1 MNIYKSVIKPI
12 LFRFDPEFIHDS
24 FTLSGKILGNVPIA
38 RDILSMCFEYKSPV
52 IEQEIFGKQY
62 LSPVGLAAGFDY
74 NGRLTKILHRIGF
87 GFESVGTVT
96 NKYYGGNIK
105 PRLGR
110 LPKSESL
117 LVNKGFKSD
126 GIQKVLN
133 TNIQSWNDRFN
144 VGISVGATNS
154 KECSTPNAQ
163 IDDILQSVR
172 YLKQHSLYSKFAY
185 LEINISCPNV
195 LGSGSLA
202 NPENL
207 DKVLKGIREIGIDLP
222 LFVKFQL
229 EIDWS
234 DAKELIEI
242 MIKYSVDAIIIAN
255 LLKHRDINRFD
266 NEELE
271 KFKELKGNFSGKPT
285 WKLSNEL
292 IKNTYREFGDRIKII
307 GLGGIF
313 NAQDAYTKIRLGASL
328 VQLIT
333 GMIFE
338 GPGLIKEIN
347 KGLEELI
354 KQDGY
359 THISQVI
366 GIDSK

>member
-12 LFRFDPEFIHDS
+12 LFKFDPELIHDT
-24 FTLSGKILGNVPIA
+24 FTLSGRIIGNIPIA

-52 IEQEIFGKQY
+52 IEQKIFNKSY

-74 NGRLTKILHRIGF
+74 NGKLTRVLPRIGF
-87 GFESVGTVT
+87 GFQSIGTVT
-96 NKYYGGNIK
+96 NKYYGGNTK

-110 LPKSESL
+110 LPKSQSL

-126 GIQKVLN
+126 GIFKVLN
-133 TNIQSWNDRFN
+133 TNIQSWDQRFN
-144 VGISVGATNS
+144 VGISIGATNS

-163 IDDILQSVR
+163 INDIFESIK
-172 YLKQHSLYSKFAY
+172 YLKQNSLYSKFSY
-185 LEINISCPNV
+185 LEVNISCPNV

-229 EIDWS
+229 EIDWN
-234 DAKELIEI
+234 DAKKLIEI
-242 MIKYSVDAIIIAN
+242 MIKYNVDAIIIAN

-266 NEELE
+266 QQELE
-271 KFKELKGNFSGKPT
+271 QFKDLKGNFSGKPT
-285 WKLSNEL
+285 WELSNEL
-292 IKNTYREFGDRIKII
+292 IKNTYKEFGDRIKII

-333 GMIFE
+333 GMIYE

-347 KGLEELI
+347 QGLEKLI